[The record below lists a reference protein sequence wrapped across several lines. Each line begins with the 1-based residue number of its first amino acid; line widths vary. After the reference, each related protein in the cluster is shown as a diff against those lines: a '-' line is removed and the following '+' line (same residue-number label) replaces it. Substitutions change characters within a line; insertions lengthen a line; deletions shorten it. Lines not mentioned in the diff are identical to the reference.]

1 MNAITE
7 LPREA
12 WSEIE
17 IVGSKFSG
25 HHKQPFVEIEGEKVR
40 RLFVSG
46 IEAATYYEKSKMWAT
61 YCLRKGERFTPIEP
75 NLARDIFNHVDK
87 IGMP

>member
-46 IEAATYYEKSKMWAT
+46 IEAATYYEKSKPWAAK
-61 YCLRKGERFTPIEP
+61 CLRKGERFTSIEP
-75 NLARDIFNHVDK
+75 NLARDIFNYVDK
-87 IGMP
+87 NGMP